1 MINKNILLAEDE
13 PTISRLVRTY
23 FERDNYTVYTAA
35 NGEEAIK
42 IFKEVKIDL
51 VCLDIMM
58 PIMDGFEV
66 TKIIRSS
73 SDVPIIMMTALQSE
87 EDILKG
93 YSLHVDDYITKPFNP
108 KVLVAKVNN
117 LMLRID
123 RENSLK
129 MEYKIGE
136 LSFDFINNS
145 VSFDNKPLELTKTEF
160 KMLAFLAKNNNK
172 VCSRELLLDEV
183 WGLEVYVDDRIVDA
197 YIKKLRKIIAPKKYI
212 RTVFGVGYRFSIEE
226 KWETY

>member
-1 MINKNILLAEDE
+1 MLNKNILLAEDE

-51 VCLDIMM
+51 VCLDVMM

-73 SDVPIIMMTALQSE
+73 SDVPIIIMTALQSE

-108 KVLVAKVNN
+108 KVLLAKVNN
-117 LMLRID
+117 LMLRINK
-123 RENSLK
+123 ETTIK

-136 LSFDFINNS
+136 LAFDFINNT
-145 VSFDNKPLELTKTEF
+145 VSFNDKTLDLTKTEF

-172 VCSRELLLDEV
+172 VCSRDLLLDEV
-183 WGLEVYVDDRIVDA
+183 WGMDVYVDDRIVDA

-212 RTVFGVGYRFSIEE
+212 KTVFGVGYRFNIDEE
-226 KWETY
+226 

>member
-1 MINKNILLAEDE
+1 
-13 PTISRLVRTY
+13 
-23 FERDNYTVYTAA
+23 
-35 NGEEAIK
+35 
-42 IFKEVKIDL
+42 
-51 VCLDIMM
+51 
-58 PIMDGFEV
+58 MDGFEV
-66 TKIIRSS
+66 TKIIRAS
-73 SDVPIIMMTALQSE
+73 SDVPIIIMTALQSE

-117 LMLRID
+117 LMMRMD
-123 RENSLK
+123 KENSLK

-136 LSFDFINNS
+136 LSFDFINSS
-145 VSFDNKPLELTKTEF
+145 VTFEGKPLELTKTEF

-212 RTVFGVGYRFSIEE
+212 KTVFGTGYRFSIEE
-226 KWETY
+226 K

>member
-1 MINKNILLAEDE
+1 MLNKNILLAEDE
-13 PTISRLVRTY
+13 PTIQRLVRTY
-23 FERDNYTVYTAA
+23 FEHDGYTVYTAA

-42 IFKEVKIDL
+42 LFKEVKIDL

-73 SDVPIIMMTALQSE
+73 SDVPIIVMTALQSE

-93 YSLHVDDYITKPFNP
+93 YSLRVDDYITKPFNP
-108 KVLVAKVNN
+108 KVLLAKVNN
-117 LMLRID
+117 LMLRLSKD
-123 RENSLK
+123 TSLK
-129 MEYKIGE
+129 MEYKIGD
-136 LSFDFINNS
+136 LSFDFINNQ
-145 VSFDNKPLELTKTEF
+145 VSLDEKLLELTKTEF
-160 KMLAFLAKNNNK
+160 KILAFLAKNNNK

-197 YIKKLRKIIAPKKYI
+197 YIKKIRKIIAPRKYI
-212 RTVFGVGYRFSIEE
+212 KTVFGVGYRFSIDE
-226 KWETY
+226 K

>member
-1 MINKNILLAEDE
+1 
-13 PTISRLVRTY
+13 
-23 FERDNYTVYTAA
+23 
-35 NGEEAIK
+35 
-42 IFKEVKIDL
+42 
-51 VCLDIMM
+51 
-58 PIMDGFEV
+58 MDGFEV
-66 TKIIRSS
+66 TKIIRAS
-73 SDVPIIMMTALQSE
+73 SDVPIIIMTALQSE

-117 LMLRID
+117 LMMRID
-123 RENSLK
+123 KENSLK

-136 LSFDFINNS
+136 LSFDFINSS
-145 VSFDNKPLELTKTEF
+145 VTFEGKPLELTKTEF

-212 RTVFGVGYRFSIEE
+212 KTVFGTGYRFSIEE
-226 KWETY
+226 K

>member
-1 MINKNILLAEDE
+1 MLNKNILLAEDE

-23 FERDNYTVYTAA
+23 FERDNYTVYTAS

-42 IFKEVKIDL
+42 IFTEVKIDL
-51 VCLDIMM
+51 VCLAIMM

-66 TKIIRSS
+66 TKIIRAS
-73 SDVPIIMMTALQSE
+73 SDVPIIIMTALQSE

-117 LMLRID
+117 LMMRMD
-123 RENSLK
+123 KENSLK

-136 LSFDFINNS
+136 LSFDFINSS
-145 VSFDNKPLELTKTEF
+145 VTFEGKPLELTKTEF

-212 RTVFGVGYRFSIEE
+212 KTVFGTGYRFSIEE
-226 KWETY
+226 K

>member
-1 MINKNILLAEDE
+1 MNNKNILLAEDE
-13 PTISRLVRTY
+13 PTIARLVRTY
-23 FERDNYTVYTAA
+23 FERENYTVYTAN
-35 NGEEAIK
+35 NGQEAIK

-58 PIMDGFEV
+58 PIVDGFEV

-73 SDVPIIMMTALQSE
+73 SDVPIIIMTALQSE

-108 KVLVAKVNN
+108 KVLLAKVNN
-117 LMLRID
+117 LMLRMD
-123 RENSLK
+123 KENSLK
-129 MEYKIGE
+129 MEYRIGE
-136 LSFDFINNS
+136 LSFDFINNE
-145 VSFDNKPLELTKTEF
+145 VSINGNRLDLTKTEF
-160 KMLAFLAKNNNK
+160 NMLAFLAKNNNK

-183 WGLEVYVDDRIVDA
+183 WGMDVYVDDRIVDA

-212 RTVFGVGYRFSIEE
+212 KTVFGVGYRFSVEE
-226 KWETY
+226 K